1 MPEGVCAGVGTQTT
15 KRIAPVSSSVGCVCG
30 GGTTGCV
37 SRMGVKV
44 VANR

>member
-1 MPEGVCAGVGTQTT
+1 MSEGVCAGVGTQT
-15 KRIAPVSSSVGCVCG
+15 KRIAPVSSLLGCVCVW
-30 GGTTGCV
+30 GTTECV